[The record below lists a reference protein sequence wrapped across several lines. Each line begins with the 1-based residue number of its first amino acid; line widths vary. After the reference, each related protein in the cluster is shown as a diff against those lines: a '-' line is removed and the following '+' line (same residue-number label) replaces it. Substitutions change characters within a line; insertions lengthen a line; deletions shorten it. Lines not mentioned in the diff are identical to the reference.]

1 MKHPAKAI
9 TLAALILTGL
19 PAAATDPSPIERRI
33 DMLRWQERIFKN
45 STTYRSVMLNQE
57 RVLRAEAD
65 GSASALYQTLNI
77 DLNET
82 PYLHWRWRIER
93 TFGSDIDERS
103 HDGDDY
109 PVRVYLIRNG
119 GLAFWRTKAINYVW
133 SSGNPAGT
141 HWDNPYAGRSVQ
153 MWAVNSGDA
162 DVGEWLSHTRDIR
175 ADWRAAFGEE
185 IDSLDG
191 LAVMTDSDNTGIIM
205 RAWYADIRFSSSP

>member
-9 TLAALILTGL
+9 ALTALILTGL
-19 PAAATDPSPIERRI
+19 PAAATDPLPVERRI

-65 GSASALYQTLNI
+65 GTASALYQTIKVN
-77 DLNET
+77 LNET

-93 TFGSDIDERS
+93 TFGPDIDERS
-103 HDGDDY
+103 QQGDDY
-109 PVRVYLIRNG
+109 AARVYLIRNG

-141 HWDNPYAGRSVQ
+141 HWDNPYAGGNVQ
-153 MWAVNSGDA
+153 MWAMNSGDDEA
-162 DVGEWLSHTRDIR
+162 GDWHSHTRDIR
-175 ADWRAAFGEE
+175 ADWREAFGED

-191 LAVMTDSDNTGIIM
+191 LAVMTDSDNTGM
-205 RAWYADIRFSSSP
+205 MVRAWYADIRFSASP